1 MQTNCYLAENMDLN
15 KIIFMYKMALITNK
29 DMDGVILYKYDNPK
43 LVQEELYTKGYIT
56 KLDYTDNLETRIK
69 IVGETL

>member
-1 MQTNCYLAENMDLN
+1 MDLN